1 MFVLLRCLGLCARMF
16 LGCARVLGQILLL
29 VILFRLLGLAYL
41 PDIAFLT
48 FLARLA

>member
-1 MFVLLRCLGLCARMF
+1 MLVLLRCPGLCARRF
-16 LGCARVLGQILLL
+16 LVCARVLGQILLL

-48 FLARLA
+48 FFARLA